1 MNKGLL
7 IHAGWLAAA
16 AGAFAIGRMTSPPSE
31 DGNANATSALATG
44 PSGLSSPLSATGNA
58 SSKKGGSD
66 ETAKAAARTGGKGGS
81 VLATIDA
88 IKNETDEV
96 KKNFLFAQMLM
107 DLTPENAADMLA
119 ALRESGVLGDGRDF
133 GPGGKMGL
141 FFQAWGK
148 VDGKAAVEAALAM
161 NEEDGGGRG
170 PGGMGR
176 AGFGAMAALSAWGAS
191 DPTGALA
198 YIDTMEDGDQKRMMT
213 MGLVN
218 GLASSDPDAASAYIL
233 KNIASTATGEDPRA
247 GWMNGRLYEMVADEQ
262 VKKGIDSA
270 MAWANGLPDGD
281 FKNSALSRVAEQY
294 AREDITKATAWA
306 EGIAGQEGSAEAV
319 RKVAERLG
327 NENPQEAID
336 WLVKL
341 PDGSQDRAIGE
352 SFRRWTEKDSVAA
365 SQYLATMP
373 ASTSKDNAVAGF
385 ARQLDREDPASA
397 MVWANTIA
405 DTELQASTV
414 RSVAES
420 WVRSDKD
427 AAVSYMQSSG
437 MTAEQ
442 QAEVIQN
449 ATRGGRDF
457 GGRGGPGGGPGGGGR
472 GGR

>member
-16 AGAFAIGRMTSPPSE
+16 AGAFAIGRMTSPSPE
-31 DGNANATSALATG
+31 GGKDYATSALATG
-44 PSGLSSPLSATGNA
+44 PSGLATPLTAAGSSSP
-58 SSKKGGSD
+58 KKNGSD
-66 ETAKAAARTGGKGGS
+66 DATKAAASVGGKGGS

-88 IKNETDEV
+88 IKNESDEV
-96 KKNFLFAQMLM
+96 TKNFLFAQMLM
-107 DLTPENAADMLA
+107 ELNPENAAEMLA

-148 VDGKAAVEAALAM
+148 IDGKAAVEAALAM
-161 NEEDGGGRG
+161 NAEDGGGRG

-176 AGFGAMAALSAWGAS
+176 AGFGAMAALSAWGSS
-191 DPTGALA
+191 DPAGALA
-198 YIDTMEDGDQKRMMT
+198 YMDTMEDGDQKRMMT

-233 KNIASTATGEDPRA
+233 KNIATNAEGADPRA
-247 GWMNGRLYEMVADEQ
+247 GWMNGRLYETVADEQ
-262 VKKGIDSA
+262 IKKGIDSA

-281 FKNSALSRVAEQY
+281 FKNSALSRIADQY
-294 AREDITKATAWA
+294 AREDITKAAAWA
-306 EGIAGQEGSAEAV
+306 EGIAGQEGSANAI
-319 RKVAERLG
+319 RQVAERMG
-327 NENPQEAID
+327 RENPQDAIE
-336 WLVKL
+336 WLTKL
-341 PDGSQDRAIGE
+341 PAGSQDGAIGDT
-352 SFRRWTEKDSVAA
+352 FRRWTEQDSVAA

-405 DTELQASTV
+405 DSELQASTV
-414 RSVAES
+414 KAVAES

-427 AAVSYMQSSG
+427 GATAYMQSSG

-442 QAEVIQN
+442 QAEILQS
-449 ATRGGRDF
+449 ATRGGGRDF
-457 GGRGGPGGGPGGGGR
+457 GGRGGPGGGGR